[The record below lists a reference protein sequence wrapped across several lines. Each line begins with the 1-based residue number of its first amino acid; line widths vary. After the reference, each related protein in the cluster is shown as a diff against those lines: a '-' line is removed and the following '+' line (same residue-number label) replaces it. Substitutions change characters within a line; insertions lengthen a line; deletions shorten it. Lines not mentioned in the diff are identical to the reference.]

1 MTSYNPFSLEGKTIL
16 VTGASSG
23 IGRSI
28 AIEVSRLGGE
38 VILTARNE
46 AKLLETR
53 KLMEPGAHQIVM
65 ADLCKTE
72 EVNSMVSALPVLDG
86 VVYNAGINQLMP
98 TQYVKAEVVQHILQT
113 NLEAPIMLQK
123 ALMRAKKIQEGA
135 SLVFISSCASMRPG
149 KGNAV
154 YSAAKS
160 GIAAYAKVLALE
172 VAPRDVRVNCVHPAM
187 IWTDMLSLPKENYL
201 QDEQNYPL
209 RRYGRPEEV
218 AYMVVYLLSDASRW
232 VTGTSMVLDGGSL
245 LN

>member
-1 MTSYNPFSLEGKTIL
+1 MMNPFSLKGKTIL

-28 AIEVSRLGGE
+28 AIEISRMGGD

-46 AKLLETR
+46 EKLLETR
-53 KLMEPGAHQIVM
+53 TLMEPGAHQIVI
-65 ADLCKTE
+65 ADLCE
-72 EVNSMVSALPVLDG
+72 ANGVSHLVSALPLLDG
-86 VVYNAGINQLMP
+86 VVYNAGINSLMP
-98 TQYVKAEVVQHILQT
+98 TQFVKAEMMQKILQT
-113 NLEAPIMLQK
+113 NLEAPILLQK
-123 ALMRAKKIQEGA
+123 ALMRAKRQKDGA
-135 SLVFISSCASMRPG
+135 SVVFISSCASLRPG

-172 VAPRDVRVNCVHPAM
+172 VAPHDIRVNCVHPAM

-201 QDEQNYPL
+201 QDEQKYPL

-218 AYMVVYLLSDASRW
+218 AYMVVFLLSDATQW
-232 VTGTSMVLDGGSL
+232 VTGTSMVIDGGSL
-245 LN
+245 LG